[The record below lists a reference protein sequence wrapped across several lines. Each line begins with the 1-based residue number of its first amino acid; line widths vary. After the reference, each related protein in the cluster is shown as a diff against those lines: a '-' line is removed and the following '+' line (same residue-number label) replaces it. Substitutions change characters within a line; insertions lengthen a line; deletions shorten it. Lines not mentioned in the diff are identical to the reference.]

1 MRKRNYS
8 LDGLINEVEEREKRY
23 ESQMQ
28 DKEIQNE
35 QAEKQKIRI
44 GFVEKYYQRLGVAAI
59 KIENNFLKIDDII
72 EIGNEEEAIRQR
84 ISSMQINRVN
94 VESAKSGDSVGVSL
108 KYSVKEGSDVYKII
122 KV

>member
-23 ESQMQ
+23 ESRMQ
-28 DKEIQNE
+28 DKEIQNG

-72 EIGNEEEAIRQR
+72 EIGNEEEAVRQR

-108 KYSVKEGSDVYKII
+108 KYSVKEGSDVYKVI

>member
-23 ESQMQ
+23 ESRMQ
-28 DKEIQNE
+28 DKEIQNG
-35 QAEKQKIRI
+35 QAEKQKIRV

-72 EIGNEEEAIRQR
+72 EIGNEEEAVRQR

>member
-23 ESQMQ
+23 ESRMQ
-28 DKEIQNE
+28 DKEIQNG

-108 KYSVKEGSDVYKII
+108 KYSVKEGSDVYKVI

>member
-23 ESQMQ
+23 ESRMQ

-72 EIGNEEEAIRQR
+72 EIGNEEEAIKQR